1 VFEWTE
7 VEVEVAFAFEPQLEP
22 LDAQGLAGCCGSC
35 FACEPQL
42 GPLDGTLE
50 TGENVAGM
58 DEIARGFVNG
68 MTFAD
73 TR

>member
-1 VFEWTE
+1 
-7 VEVEVAFAFEPQLEP
+7 VAHGFAG
-22 LDAQGLAGCCGSC
+22 ATGCC
-35 FACEPQL
+35 FAAEPQL
-42 GPLDGTLE
+42 GPGDGTFE
-50 TGENVAGM
+50 TGENVAGS

>member
-1 VFEWTE
+1 VD
-7 VEVEVAFAFEPQLEP
+7 VEVPPEPQLEP
-22 LDAQGLAGCCGSC
+22 LDDHGFDGACGAA

-42 GPLDGTLE
+42 GPLDVGGTLE
-50 TGENVAGM
+50 TGENVAGI

>member
-1 VFEWTE
+1 MDVSI
-7 VEVEVAFAFEPQLEP
+7 EVALEPQLEP
-22 LDAQGLAGCCGSC
+22 VPAHGFAGCCGSC

-42 GPLDGTLE
+42 GPVDGTLE
-50 TGENVAGM
+50 TGVKVAGN

>member
-1 VFEWTE
+1 MPIE
-7 VEVEVAFAFEPQLEP
+7 VEFEPQVP
-22 LDAQGLAGCCGSC
+22 PVDCHGFAGAGGCA
-35 FACEPQL
+35 FAEPQL
-42 GPLDGTLE
+42 GPFDGTLE
-50 TGENVAGM
+50 TGENVAGI

>member
-1 VFEWTE
+1 MEL
-7 VEVEVAFAFEPQLEP
+7 EPQLEP
-22 LDAQGLAGCCGSC
+22 LDCHGFAGAGGAD
-35 FACEPQL
+35 FALPQL
-42 GPLDGTLE
+42 GPFDGTLE
-50 TGENVAGM
+50 TGENVAGS